1 MKWGPFVILTLIA
14 LVLQTTVVRE
24 TAIHGI
30 FPDLLFVLAVH
41 YALWGPW
48 PDAAIGAW
56 ILGLVFGTQTLDPLG
71 LHAVLYGAAAWTII
85 RMRQVVFREY
95 AITQFLVTLVFSLAI
110 QLLVLLY
117 RRWTNPERLGW
128 SDIWWPA
135 LFTAF
140 YTAALAPYLHWG
152 LSRLSRWTGLR
163 PAQKMGR

>member
-24 TAIHGI
+24 AAIHGI

-71 LHAVLYGAAAWTII
+71 LHALLYGAAAWCII
-85 RMRQVVFREY
+85 RVRQVVFREY
-95 AITQFLVTLVFSLAI
+95 AITQFLVTLVFALAI
-110 QLLVLLY
+110 QLVVIVY
-117 RRWTNPERLGW
+117 RWRTNSDQMSW
-128 SDIWWPA
+128 SDIWWPE
-135 LFTAF
+135 LFTAL